1 MTPFKIFL
9 GIDQTGATD
18 QKGKPKKLNCTLID
32 AQNFDEGHDLQV
44 YPGLHLEHLNTS
56 AIKDLIKI
64 HIKDFKNQPVLICI
78 DTAFGLPLELNV
90 HYKKIFEKAVHFQF
104 NEKPFGA
111 LTAYQFFNSFLKSD
125 EIVKR
130 KVDQITKAN
139 SVFNLTPFQ
148 KNIGCGSFRSIKE
161 LALNLNDFDLW
172 PFELTKKQFVMAE
185 GYPSYN
191 WKKLLKIK
199 NRSLI
204 ELKKKLPTLNFENV
218 DQADSFILA
227 LGALKYQKQIFQKS
241 PAIAKKEGW
250 ILGVPYE

>member
-1 MTPFKIFL
+1 MTPFTIFL

-32 AQNFDEGHDLQV
+32 AQNFDEGHDLKI
-44 YPGLHLEHLNTS
+44 YPGLYLDHLNTQN
-56 AIKDLIKI
+56 IKDLIKI
-64 HIKDFKNQPVLICI
+64 HIKNFQNQPVLICI
-78 DTAFGLPLELNV
+78 DTAFGLPMELNIN
-90 HYKKIFEKAVHFQF
+90 YKEIFKKAEHFQF

-111 LTAYQFFNSFLKSD
+111 LTAYQFFNSFLESD
-125 EIVKR
+125 AILNR
-130 KVDQITKAN
+130 KIDQITQGN

-161 LALNLNDFDLW
+161 LAPNLNDFDLW
-172 PFELTKKQFVMAE
+172 PFEITKKQFVIAE

-191 WKKLLKIK
+191 WKNLLKIK
-199 NRSLI
+199 NRNLA
-204 ELKKKLPTLNFENV
+204 ELNRKLPQLDFKTQ
-218 DQADSFILA
+218 DQADSFLLA
-227 LGALKYQKQIFQKS
+227 LGGLKYQKQIFQKC